1 MKKVNFLILG
11 ATPCKKNMLTIRR
24 SYRGGKRTWIAPN
37 DKYQAWEKG
46 AGADLWAQ
54 SLINE
59 ALAIADPVWLK
70 VIFYRKRK
78 RKIDLSNLLQSI
90 EDAMVRGGV
99 IMDDSQIK
107 SFDGSRV
114 YFGHDDER
122 VEITLYWPFK
132 EVTK

>member
-1 MKKVNFLILG
+1 
-11 ATPCKKNMLTIRR
+11 
-24 SYRGGKRTWIAPN
+24 
-37 DKYQAWEKG
+37 
-46 AGADLWAQ
+46 
-54 SLINE
+54 
-59 ALAIADPVWLK
+59 